1 MCSPQAGQSPGWGSP
16 GDDALFLRATLQAEQ
31 QLDLWQP
38 SGHGATGRSGWG
50 QAAEQVRLPAATAAA
65 LGRADYPAQPAAA
78 NARDVCVHCRLHR
91 SVVSR

>member
-31 QLDLWQP
+31 QLGLWQP
-38 SGHGATGRSGWG
+38 LGHGATGRSGWG

-65 LGRADYPAQPAAA
+65 LGRRVPCPACCR
-78 NARDVCVHCRLHR
+78 NARDVCVHCRLYM